1 MLRIFFVAGE
11 PSGDHLG
18 ADLIQALRLCD
29 EIEIAGVGGPAM
41 ADQGLDSLFDTS
53 DLAIVGI
60 VEAVPKIPMVWR
72 RVQETVRHAIAFK
85 PDVVV
90 TIDSPS
96 FSLEVAERLK
106 RRLPGVK
113 LIHYAAPQVWAWK
126 AWRAKAMAGY
136 LDHLMALLPFEPP
149 FFETHGLSTTF
160 VGHPI
165 AAHKRD
171 AADGAAFRVRH
182 RIPAT
187 APVLCVLPGSR
198 RGEVRYL
205 LPIFEKT
212 LALLAR
218 QYPDLVVVV
227 PTLGTVA
234 PIVADAAKRWG
245 VRAIVAE
252 GEERRGLFEAANA
265 ALTASGTVTLEL
277 AAAELPMVV
286 TYRVSALT
294 AAIIRQ
300 VVRVEYAALPNL
312 ILERAVVPEL
322 LQDQATPEN
331 LARAV
336 IQVMEDQDLRA
347 RQIADLGLTLVRLG
361 RGGEPP
367 AMRAARV
374 VMKVAG
380 RETSVFANGE
390 DQP

>member
-1 MLRIFFVAGE
+1 
-11 PSGDHLG
+11 
-18 ADLIQALRLCD
+18 
-29 EIEIAGVGGPAM
+29 
-41 ADQGLDSLFDTS
+41 
-53 DLAIVGI
+53 
-60 VEAVPKIPMVWR
+60 
-72 RVQETVRHAIAFK
+72 
-85 PDVVV
+85 
-90 TIDSPS
+90 
-96 FSLEVAERLK
+96 
-106 RRLPGVK
+106 
-113 LIHYAAPQVWAWK
+113 
-126 AWRAKAMAGY
+126 
-136 LDHLMALLPFEPP
+136 
-149 FFETHGLSTTF
+149 
-160 VGHPI
+160 
-165 AAHKRD
+165 
-171 AADGAAFRVRH
+171 
-182 RIPAT
+182 
-187 APVLCVLPGSR
+187 
-198 RGEVRYL
+198 
-205 LPIFEKT
+205 
-212 LALLAR
+212 
-218 QYPDLVVVV
+218 
-227 PTLGTVA
+227 
-234 PIVADAAKRWG
+234 VADAAKRWG